1 MAFLNFYA
9 ASSCDSI
16 AALMHDF
23 SSTKLAR
30 IESAET
36 YYLRAI
42 QATSECY
49 IDIEPSVKRL
59 NEDQQIDSPEDCP
72 AELRT
77 AYRQGKF
84 IKRGRM
90 SPRERH
96 SGSEDTRPTPTQG
109 SFTRNFSRPIAHAVS
124 DEHSQNPSFPSPKLS
139 RSISLMNLE
148 LGENHHNET
157 AAFSPIEEASEEALV
172 AQIPPPTP
180 PETPLP
186 SISSNDD
193 STPIAAHKQR
203 PHYRFQDVSA
213 GDEAISPDPLQDS
226 DHIVKVKSF
235 KTNTATFINQ
245 LHAHLNKL
253 RELKS
258 KTEAA
263 QVGRSAKRSTIN
275 TEIDS
280 RVMQSSRSYWSF
292 NESKSGDDEKL
303 KRIEEGRARQ
313 WKRERVDVR
322 KYQQLAE
329 TALAELSI

>member
-30 IESAET
+30 IQSAET

-42 QATSECY
+42 QATSEFY
-49 IDIEPSVKRL
+49 IDIEPSVKCL
-59 NEDQQIDSPEDCP
+59 KEDHQVDSPGDCP

-77 AYRQGKF
+77 AYHQGKSN
-84 IKRGRM
+84 KRGRM
-90 SPRERH
+90 SPREHH
-96 SGSEDTRPTPTQG
+96 SGPEDTRPTPTRG
-109 SFTRNFSRPIAHAVS
+109 SFARNFSRPLAHAGS
-124 DEHSQNPSFPSPKLS
+124 DERFSDPAFPSPKLG

-148 LGENHHNET
+148 PSETHHNET
-157 AAFSPIEEASEEALV
+157 GGFSPIEEASEEAPV

-186 SISSNDD
+186 SISSDDD
-193 STPIAAHKQR
+193 STPTTAHKQR
-203 PHYRFQDVSA
+203 PHYRFQDIST
-213 GDEAISPDPLQDS
+213 GTEPTSPDPLQDS

-235 KTNTATFINQ
+235 NNNTATFINQ
-245 LHAHLNKL
+245 LHAHLYKL
-253 RELKS
+253 RELKT

-263 QVGRSAKRSTIN
+263 QAERSAKRSTVK
-275 TEIDS
+275 TGIDS
-280 RVMQSSRSYWSF
+280 RVIQSSRSYWSF
-292 NESKSGDDEKL
+292 NDAKSGDDEKL
-303 KRIEEGRARQ
+303 KHIEEGRARQ